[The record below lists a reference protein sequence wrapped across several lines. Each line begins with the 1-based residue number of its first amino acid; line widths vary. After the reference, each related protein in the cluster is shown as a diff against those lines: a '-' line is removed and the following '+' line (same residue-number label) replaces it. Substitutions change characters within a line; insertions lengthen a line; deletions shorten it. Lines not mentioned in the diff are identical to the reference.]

1 MRKHSNGYTNGYTSL
16 LGRKDTKIMQFK
28 HVFHRRPIN
37 VGVIAGDLWQAH
49 SR

>member
-1 MRKHSNGYTNGYTSL
+1 MQKHGNGYTNGYTN
-16 LGRKDTKIMQFK
+16 LGRKEANQMQF
-28 HVFHRRPIN
+28 HHTFHRRPIN